1 MHDYLLF
8 LLGLTPLLAM
18 IILILK
24 VKMPIHYSVLST
36 LLLTLILG
44 GVFWQTP
51 VMDMGSAVVYGAIK
65 GLWPIVIVILAA
77 IYSYNLMNATKSMD
91 ILRNVLASVSDD
103 KRIQVLLISWCFGG
117 FLEAAAGYGTAVAIP
132 IGILIALGFNPLKA
146 AIASLVANTVPTA
159 FGAVGIP
166 VSVLAEQVNLP
177 VTTLSGTII
186 LQLAMFNILLPF
198 VIVTIIG
205 GGMKAIRGVGLITL
219 MCGISTLIP
228 QYLVA
233 VNLGAELPAFAG
245 SLVSLIVIVFMAKNR
260 KEKTEPEFLIESSA
274 DSASALS
281 YSRGALLRA
290 CSIYILIFLFIL
302 LCSPL
307 FPTIKSAVSQIASSL
322 TFSLSNG
329 SNLSMKIEWIATPGV
344 LIIIASVIGGLIQKA
359 SLSCLLNVFVS
370 TVKQLKNSIIA
381 ISAIVAMATVM
392 DVCGLIGTLAQS
404 LVDLTGGAYLFIAPV
419 IGALGTF
426 VTGSDTNS
434 NILFGKL
441 QTTAAEKL
449 HVDPLWLAAANT
461 SGATGG
467 KMISPQSI
475 AIAVS
480 ATRMDGQGSVIMSGT
495 LKYCFAYIVIL
506 GLKVG
511 LVYHLFM
518 A

>member
-1 MHDYLLF
+1 M
-8 LLGLTPLLAM
+8 
-18 IILILK
+18 
-24 VKMPIHYSVLST
+24 
-36 LLLTLILG
+36 
-44 GVFWQTP
+44 
-51 VMDMGSAVVYGAIK
+51 
-65 GLWPIVIVILAA
+65 
-77 IYSYNLMNATKSMD
+77 
-91 ILRNVLASVSDD
+91 
-103 KRIQVLLISWCFGG
+103 
-117 FLEAAAGYGTAVAIP
+117 
-132 IGILIALGFNPLKA
+132 
-146 AIASLVANTVPTA
+146 
-159 FGAVGIP
+159 
-166 VSVLAEQVNLP
+166 
-177 VTTLSGTII
+177 
-186 LQLAMFNILLPF
+186 
-198 VIVTIIG
+198 
-205 GGMKAIRGVGLITL
+205 TL
-219 MCGISTLIP
+219 MCGVSTLIP
-228 QYLVA
+228 QYLMA
-233 VNLGAELPAFAG
+233 VYLGAELPAFAG
-245 SLVSLIVIVFMAKNR
+245 SLVSLIVIVIMAKSR
-260 KEKTEPEFLIESSA
+260 KEKTEPEFLIEVSG
-274 DSASALS
+274 DSAGALS
-281 YSRGALLRA
+281 YSRGELFRA

-307 FPTIKSAVSQIASSL
+307 FPTVKSAVSQVASSL
-322 TFSLSNG
+322 SFPLTDGN
-329 SNLSMKIEWIATPGV
+329 NLSMTLEWIATPGV

-392 DVCGLIGTLAQS
+392 DICGLIGTLAQS

-495 LKYCFAYIVIL
+495 LKYCFVYIVIL
-506 GLKVG
+506 GLKIG
-511 LVYHLFM
+511 LIYHLFM
-518 A
+518 V

>member
-24 VKMPIHYSVLST
+24 VKMPIHYAVLST
-36 LLLTLILG
+36 LLITLILG

-51 VMDMGSAVVYGAIK
+51 VMDMGSAVVYGTIK

-186 LQLAMFNILLPF
+186 LQLALFNILLPF
-198 VIVTIIG
+198 VIVAIIG
-205 GGMKAIRGVGLITL
+205 GGMKAIRGVGLI
-219 MCGISTLIP
+219 TLIP

-260 KEKTEPEFLIESSA
+260 KEKTEPEFLIDTSA

-322 TFSLSNG
+322 SFSLSNG

-359 SLSCLLNVFVS
+359 SLSCLLNVFIS

>member
-24 VKMPIHYSVLST
+24 VKMPIHYAVLST
-36 LLLTLILG
+36 LLITLILG

-51 VMDMGSAVVYGAIK
+51 VMDMGSAVVYGTIK

-186 LQLAMFNILLPF
+186 LQLALFNILLPF
-198 VIVTIIG
+198 VIVAIIG

-260 KEKTEPEFLIESSA
+260 KEKTGPEFLIEAS

-281 YSRGALLRA
+281 YSRGELFRA

-307 FPTIKSAVSQIASSL
+307 FPTIKSAVSQIASPFS
-322 TFSLSNG
+322 FSLSNG
-329 SNLSMKIEWIATPGV
+329 SNLSMKIEWVATPGV

>member
-1 MHDYLLF
+1 MHGYLLF
-8 LLGLTPLLAM
+8 LLGLTPLLVM

-24 VKMPIHYSVLST
+24 IKMPIHCAVLAT
-36 LLLTLILG
+36 LLLTLFLSAFI
-44 GVFWQTP
+44 WHTP
-51 VMDMGSAVVYGAIK
+51 LQNLRAAVGYGAVK

-77 IYSYNLMNATKSMD
+77 IYSYNLMNTTNSMD
-91 ILRNVLASVSDD
+91 VLRNVLASVSND
-103 KRIQVLLISWCFGG
+103 KRIQVLLIAWCFGG

-132 IGILIALGFNPLKA
+132 IGILIALGLNPLKA

-177 VTTLSGTII
+177 VTSLSGTII
-186 LQLAMFNILLPF
+186 AQLAMFNILLPF
-198 VIVTIIG
+198 VMVAIIG
-205 GGMKAIRGVGLITL
+205 EGLKAIRGVWFITL

-245 SLVSLIVIVFMAKNR
+245 SLVSLIVIVFMAKAR
-260 KEKTEPEFLIESSA
+260 KEKTEPEFLIENAAQNVTTSV
-274 DSASALS
+274 
-281 YSRGALLRA
+281 YTGTQLLRA
-290 CSIYILIFLFIL
+290 CSIYILIFSFIL

-307 FPTIKSAVSQIASSL
+307 FPLFKNALSQIASSFSFPL
-322 TFSLSNG
+322 TNG
-329 SNLSMKIEWIATPGV
+329 SALSLKIEWIATPGV
-344 LIIIASVIGGLIQKA
+344 LIIIATVLGGLMQGA
-359 SLSCLLNVFVS
+359 SLSCLLKVFLS

-381 ISAIVAMATVM
+381 ITAIVAMATVM
-392 DVCGLIGTLAQS
+392 DVSGLIGTLAQS
-404 LVDLTGGAYLFIAPV
+404 LVDLTGGSYLFIAPV

-449 HVDPLWLAAANT
+449 NVDPLWLAAANT

-506 GLKVG
+506 GLKIG
-511 LVYHLFM
+511 LVYYLFM

>member
-24 VKMPIHYSVLST
+24 VKMPIHYAVLST
-36 LLLTLILG
+36 LLITLILG

-51 VMDMGSAVVYGAIK
+51 VMDMGSAVVYGTIK

-186 LQLAMFNILLPF
+186 LQLALFNILLPF
-198 VIVTIIG
+198 VIVAIIG

-219 MCGISTLIP
+219 MCGVSTLIP

-260 KEKTEPEFLIESSA
+260 KEKTEPEFLIDTSA

-307 FPTIKSAVSQIASSL
+307 FPTIKSAVSQIALS
-322 TFSLSNG
+322 FSLSNG

-359 SLSCLLNVFVS
+359 SLSCLLNVFIS

>member
-1 MHDYLLF
+1 MHQYLLF
-8 LLGLTPLLAM
+8 LLGLTPLLTM

-24 VKMPIHYSVLST
+24 VKMPIHYAVLST
-36 LLLTLILG
+36 LFITLILATS
-44 GVFWQTP
+44 FWHTSVQ
-51 VMDMGSAVVYGAIK
+51 DLGYAVVYGAIK

-77 IYSYNLMNATKSMD
+77 IYSYNLMNATKSMNM
-91 ILRNVLASVSDD
+91 LRNVLAGVSDD

-186 LQLAMFNILLPF
+186 LQLALFNILLPF
-198 VIVTIIG
+198 VIVAIIG

-219 MCGISTLIP
+219 MCGVSTLIP

-260 KEKTEPEFLIESSA
+260 KEKTEPEFLIETSA

-322 TFSLSNG
+322 SFSLSNG

-344 LIIIASVIGGLIQKA
+344 LIIIASVIGGL
-359 SLSCLLNVFVS
+359 
-370 TVKQLKNSIIA
+370 
-381 ISAIVAMATVM
+381 
-392 DVCGLIGTLAQS
+392 
-404 LVDLTGGAYLFIAPV
+404 
-419 IGALGTF
+419 
-426 VTGSDTNS
+426 
-434 NILFGKL
+434 
-441 QTTAAEKL
+441 
-449 HVDPLWLAAANT
+449 
-461 SGATGG
+461 
-467 KMISPQSI
+467 
-475 AIAVS
+475 
-480 ATRMDGQGSVIMSGT
+480 
-495 LKYCFAYIVIL
+495 
-506 GLKVG
+506 
-511 LVYHLFM
+511 
-518 A
+518 